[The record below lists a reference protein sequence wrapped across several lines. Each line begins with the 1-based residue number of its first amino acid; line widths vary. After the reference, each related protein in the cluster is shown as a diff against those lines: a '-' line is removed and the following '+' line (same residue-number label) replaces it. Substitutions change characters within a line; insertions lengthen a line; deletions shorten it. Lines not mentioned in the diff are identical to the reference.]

1 MYDPTAGRVTLRPA
15 VMEDSHRVW
24 EWRNEQATREASFNT
39 EYIPLEAHQMWF
51 ARKLNDPHMRILIA
65 MDHRGHEIGYV
76 RFDIN
81 EGEAEISVSL
91 DKGERGKGYGVA
103 VIKNG
108 SDQLLK
114 AETLQR
120 IIAHIKKS
128 NPSSVLAFERAGFVF
143 RGYREIEGVEA
154 YEMVY
159 ERHPSTP

>member
-65 MDHRGHEIGYV
+65 MDHRGHEVGYV

-81 EGEAEISVSL
+81 EGEAEISVS
-91 DKGERGKGYGVA
+91 
-103 VIKNG
+103 
-108 SDQLLK
+108 
-114 AETLQR
+114 
-120 IIAHIKKS
+120 
-128 NPSSVLAFERAGFVF
+128 
-143 RGYREIEGVEA
+143 
-154 YEMVY
+154 
-159 ERHPSTP
+159 